1 MILRLDVGT
10 TRRKWAWLDGA
21 AMSAP
26 RAVLHHGAP
35 AAWAEE
41 LEEWLST
48 LQSEGRS
55 PDRIVVANVAGGTF
69 ARLLGGWS
77 KAHFGLWPEF
87 MTSKPAACGISN
99 GYLRPEVL
107 GVDRWL
113 GMIGAW
119 AMAPGEPA
127 CIINAGTAV
136 TLDALTHDGQHLGGF
151 ILPGMQLM
159 QEALYGRTGNVAALA
174 EAEPARVEGLFGVNT
189 AGAIEEGIALSL
201 AALGERALDELM
213 RHGGRTPRIVLTG
226 GDAARLLPRLQA
238 RAELVPDLVL
248 AGLALL
254 AGESAT

>member
-1 MILRLDVGT
+1 MPALT
-10 TRRKWAWLDGA
+10 PQ
-21 AMSAP
+21 MSSP

-55 PDRIVVANVAGGTF
+55 PDRSVVANVAGGTF

-87 MTSKPAACGISN
+87 VTSKPLACGITN
-99 GYLRPEVL
+99 GYLRPDVL

-113 GMIGAW
+113 GLIAAW

-127 CIINAGTAV
+127 CVINAGTAV
-136 TLDALTHDGQHLGGF
+136 TLDVVTHEGQHLGGF

-201 AALGERALDELM
+201 AALGERAFEELV
-213 RHGGRTPRIVLTG
+213 RRGGPAPRVLLTG
-226 GDAARLLPRLQA
+226 GDAARLQPKLKA
-238 RAELVPDLVL
+238 RSRIVPDLVL
-248 AGLALL
+248 AGLAQL
-254 AGESAT
+254 AREGAT

>member
-1 MILRLDVGT
+1 MILLLDVGN
-10 TRRKWAWLDGA
+10 TRLKWAWLDA
-21 AMSAP
+21 EQMSAP

-87 MTSKPAACGISN
+87 VTSKPYACGITN
-99 GYLRPEVL
+99 GYLRPDVL

-119 AMAPGEPA
+119 SMAPDKPA
-127 CIINAGTAV
+127 CVINAGTAV
-136 TLDALTHDGQHLGGF
+136 TLDVLTHDGMHLGGF

-201 AALGERALDELM
+201 ASLGERALEELL
-213 RHGGRTPRIVLTG
+213 RRDGHVPHVLLTG
-226 GDAARLLPRLQA
+226 GDAARLQPRLKAPA
-238 RAELVPDLVL
+238 RVVPDLVL
-248 AGLALL
+248 VGLSLL
-254 AGESAT
+254 ARESAP